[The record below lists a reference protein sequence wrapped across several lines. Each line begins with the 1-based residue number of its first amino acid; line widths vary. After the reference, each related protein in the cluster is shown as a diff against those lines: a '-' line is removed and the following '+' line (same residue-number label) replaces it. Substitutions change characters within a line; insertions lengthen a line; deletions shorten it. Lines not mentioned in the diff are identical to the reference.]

1 MKEIHKADLYRY
13 DKEQSFLKGYWKNCG
28 FRYTYFLRLASES
41 RGIKYILYKL
51 ILKRMTIKY
60 GYEISDK
67 TEIGKGLAI
76 MHLGGVAINHLAK
89 IGSNCTIYQGVTIGG
104 DVGKKRG
111 APVIGNKVWMGPNAV
126 LVGKITIGNNVLI
139 AGNAYVNFD
148 VPDNSIVLGN
158 PGVIKSWDRI
168 DEYIEHT
175 LEELTW

>member
-13 DKEQSFLKGYWKNCG
+13 DKEQKFLRGYWKNYG

-41 RGIKYILYKL
+41 RGIAYILYKL
-51 ILKRMTIKY
+51 ILKHMTIKY
-60 GYEISDK
+60 GYEISEK

-76 MHLGGVAINHLAK
+76 MHLGGISINHRAK
-89 IGSNCTIYQGVTIGG
+89 IGKNCTIYQGVTIGG
-104 DVGKKRG
+104 DVGKKSG
-111 APVIGNKVWMGPNAV
+111 APVIGDKVWIGPNAV

-148 VPDNSIVLGN
+148 VSDNSIVLGN

-175 LEELTW
+175 MEESS